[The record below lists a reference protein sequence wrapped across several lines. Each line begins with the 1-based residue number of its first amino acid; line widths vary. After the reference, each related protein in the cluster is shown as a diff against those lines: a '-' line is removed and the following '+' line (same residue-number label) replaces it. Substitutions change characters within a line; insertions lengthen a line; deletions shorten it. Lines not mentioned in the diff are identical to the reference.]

1 MSVAMV
7 KKPLKITVFLCLK
20 KNCKQNL
27 DSYCPDSAGLKY
39 IQFLCV
45 LTTQKAL
52 KYVQICQINCFAVAK
67 HPSYDKRFD
76 QNLINVYIFEI
87 STSRTF

>member
-39 IQFLCV
+39 IQFLCI

-52 KYVQICQINCFAVAK
+52 KYVQRCQLNCFAVAM
-67 HPSYDKRFD
+67 HPSYDKSFD
-76 QNLINVYIFEI
+76 QNLINVHIFEI
-87 STSRTF
+87 ST